1 MLTELVGPQEWRYGI
16 EVLDWYVQ
24 SGQGPRVSES
34 FMLSGLRH

>member
-1 MLTELVGPQEWRYGI
+1 MLTELVGSQEWRYVV
-16 EVLDWYVQ
+16 EALDLYVQ